1 MPDGGGGGDT
11 TSLAEARVKI
21 VLHGVGNWSL
31 WKRFYYP
38 NKWLSSLSIFF
49 SLQLHAPYI
58 PMPPQ
63 LFHSGPTSTAISRV
77 NFLLLPCLP
86 FTLRHYFPILS
97 LLNSL
102 TFLITTVNLP
112 PPSPLYFSRLSRLS
126 SSPSI
131 SISLSL
137 SLSPRLGRRR
147 SPDYCSVAF
156 SKTGSKLHGHS
167 SRANEP
173 RIGRKARHATIS
185 TNSQREEERKRRGE
199 DKTRIGKVEGSVHCA
214 AANEPRVPSRANLW
228 RKCSN
233 SHTTPCSRRNLPP
246 SFSSSTSPRR
256 RSRRRAKCH
265 RFRPLLNRES
275 RRGRGWKGRRRG
287 KKDAYDS
294 GPLKRHPK
302 RDNP

>member
-112 PPSPLYFSRLSRLS
+112 PPP
-126 SSPSI
+126 PSI
-131 SISLSL
+131 SLVYLVLSFHLDFSLSL
-137 SLSPRLGRRR
+137 SLPV
-147 SPDYCSVAF
+147 SVAAV
-156 SKTGSKLHGHS
+156 HQIIAP
-167 SRANEP
+167 SRF
-173 RIGRKARHATIS
+173 
-185 TNSQREEERKRRGE
+185 RRP
-199 DKTRIGKVEGSVHCA
+199 
-214 AANEPRVPSRANLW
+214 AANSTATRAVLTSLESAE
-228 RKCSN
+228 RRD
-233 SHTTPCSRRNLPP
+233 TPP
-246 SFSSSTSPRR
+246 
-256 RSRRRAKCH
+256 
-265 RFRPLLNRES
+265 
-275 RRGRGWKGRRRG
+275 
-287 KKDAYDS
+287 
-294 GPLKRHPK
+294 
-302 RDNP
+302 

>member
-112 PPSPLYFSRLSRLS
+112 PPP
-126 SSPSI
+126 PSI
-131 SISLSL
+131 SLVYLVLSFHLDFSLSL
-137 SLSPRLGRRR
+137 PV
-147 SPDYCSVAF
+147 SVAAV
-156 SKTGSKLHGHS
+156 HQIIAP
-167 SRANEP
+167 SRF
-173 RIGRKARHATIS
+173 
-185 TNSQREEERKRRGE
+185 RRP
-199 DKTRIGKVEGSVHCA
+199 
-214 AANEPRVPSRANLW
+214 AANSTATRAVLTSLESAE
-228 RKCSN
+228 RRD
-233 SHTTPCSRRNLPP
+233 TPP
-246 SFSSSTSPRR
+246 
-256 RSRRRAKCH
+256 
-265 RFRPLLNRES
+265 
-275 RRGRGWKGRRRG
+275 
-287 KKDAYDS
+287 
-294 GPLKRHPK
+294 
-302 RDNP
+302 

>member
-1 MPDGGGGGDT
+1 MPDGGGGGGGT
-11 TSLAEARVKI
+11 TSLAGEARVKI

-112 PPSPLYFSRLSRLS
+112 PPP
-126 SSPSI
+126 PSI
-131 SISLSL
+131 SLVYLVLSFHLDFSLSL
-137 SLSPRLGRRR
+137 SLSPSR
-147 SPDYCSVAF
+147 SPPF
-156 SKTGSKLHGHS
+156 TRLLL
-167 SRANEP
+167 
-173 RIGRKARHATIS
+173 
-185 TNSQREEERKRRGE
+185 RRVFE
-199 DKTRIGKVEGSVHCA
+199 DRQQ
-214 AANEPRVPSRANLW
+214 
-228 RKCSN
+228 
-233 SHTTPCSRRNLPP
+233 TP
-246 SFSSSTSPRR
+246 
-256 RSRRRAKCH
+256 
-265 RFRPLLNRES
+265 RPLE
-275 RRGRGWKGRRRG
+275 
-287 KKDAYDS
+287 
-294 GPLKRHPK
+294 PC
-302 RDNP
+302 

>member
-112 PPSPLYFSRLSRLS
+112 PPSPLYFSRLSRPLL
-126 SSPSI
+126 PSRF
-131 SISLSL
+131 LSL
-137 SLSPRLGRRR
+137 SLSPSR
-147 SPDYCSVAF
+147 SPPF
-156 SKTGSKLHGHS
+156 TRLLL
-167 SRANEP
+167 
-173 RIGRKARHATIS
+173 
-185 TNSQREEERKRRGE
+185 RRVFE
-199 DKTRIGKVEGSVHCA
+199 DRQQ
-214 AANEPRVPSRANLW
+214 
-228 RKCSN
+228 
-233 SHTTPCSRRNLPP
+233 TP
-246 SFSSSTSPRR
+246 
-256 RSRRRAKCH
+256 
-265 RFRPLLNRES
+265 RPLE
-275 RRGRGWKGRRRG
+275 
-287 KKDAYDS
+287 
-294 GPLKRHPK
+294 PC
-302 RDNP
+302 